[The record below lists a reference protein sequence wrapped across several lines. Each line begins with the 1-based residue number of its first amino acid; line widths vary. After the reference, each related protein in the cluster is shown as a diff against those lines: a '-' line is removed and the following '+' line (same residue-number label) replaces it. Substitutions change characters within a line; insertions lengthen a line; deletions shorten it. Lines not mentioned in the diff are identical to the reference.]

1 MIVSGCSGCIQSTC
15 VSLYLANNEKWL
27 LLLMMSGWF
36 SSQCKFIGFFYF
48 MSSEVCHLVFPGL
61 PGDFVVGWTLS
72 IIPTK
77 GENECK

>member
-15 VSLYLANNEKWL
+15 VSLYLANNEKRL

-48 MSSEVCHLVFPGL
+48 MSSEVSFSIPGTSWRFCRRL
-61 PGDFVVGWTLS
+61 DTQHN
-72 IIPTK
+72 T
-77 GENECK
+77 NEGGK